1 MPSDERRRAAARRFF
16 LSLSL
21 SLSLT
26 SRTRFSL
33 HPLRILSSRCLR
45 PRSSRNILTFYL
57 RPSSASLPSAPPRTR
72 LRDCTVVVV
81 VADTSRGL
89 TCHTRSAAAPL
100 RHPDRTLDRSPS
112 RVAPLGSWARPPG
125 CIGTPAAIAV
135 GRGPWAERR
144 APTQVMHGP
153 SYIFHPLPLLS
164 HRLRER
170 IALYPFPFSP
180 FSPSSLSLSLS
191 LSLCLLSLLSLCVRL
206 VCICSSPAVLVAPCE
221 RRRVVCTVHT
231 SNILD
236 PRDALQRLLLS
247 VLLQVCDRHAA
258 AARCQLHVFPCHRS
272 VTLGPGDRVTD
283 THSIYELISLFLFL
297 FLFPPRVDIARS
309 LNFFG

>member
-1 MPSDERRRAAARRFF
+1 MKRRLGRWKECRRTSAGGQPRAVSF
-16 LSLSL
+16 SLSL

-191 LSLCLLSLLSLCVRL
+191 LSLFVFFLFFLCVYVSCVSARVL
-206 VCICSSPAVLVAPCE
+206 QSSSPRANE
-221 RRRVVCTVHT
+221 
-231 SNILD
+231 
-236 PRDALQRLLLS
+236 DAS
-247 VLLQVCDRHAA
+247 C
-258 AARCQLHVFPCHRS
+258 ARCTRPTSSTRETRCNACYCPSCYRYA
-272 VTLGPGDRVTD
+272 TD
-283 THSIYELISLFLFL
+283 TQPLPVASCTCSLAIV
-297 FLFPPRVDIARS
+297 P
-309 LNFFG
+309 